1 MRGWWV
7 LTILRDDFR
16 FSNTAVSQKL
26 AKGLRSNDPFPRIE
40 GRMEIGAKQLYGLPP
55 CGGTR
60 LEHARSPGGDSELPA
75 RPYHTPQFPDLGGGG
90 RSPTNL
96 DLCLCA
102 LERLNKGHHPP
113 ALVRIGQAAAHGGEI
128 VCHVRRIGGAGNNGR
143 DPLVG
148 E

>member
-1 MRGWWV
+1 M
-7 LTILRDDFR
+7 
-16 FSNTAVSQKL
+16 S
-26 AKGLRSNDPFPRIE
+26 
-40 GRMEIGAKQLYGLPP
+40 
-55 CGGTR
+55 
-60 LEHARSPGGDSELPA
+60 A
-75 RPYHTPQFPDLGGGG
+75 RPIFDLISVSASMSINGNSRQNLGTVGGWGGGFEGGGG